1 MRATAWTIVTG
12 TTTPTTAWTTSAAA
26 GATSATGTTAAA
38 AWTTSASAAAA
49 ASAAGAREAAATGTG
64 GSSGGTAHALIIHT
78 HRHVGESQRERCR
91 TACREGEA
99 HASGPAL
106 ACRTWAFVLQA
117 VAFDAVATGV

>member
-12 TTTPTTAWTTSAAA
+12 TTTPTTAWTTSAA
-26 GATSATGTTAAA
+26 GATSATGTTSAA
-38 AWTTSASAAAA
+38 AWTTSATAAAA
-49 ASAAGAREAAATGTG
+49 ASAAGARQTAATGTG
-64 GSSGGTAHALIIHT
+64 GSSGGTAHALIIHS

-91 TACREGEA
+91 TARWEGKA